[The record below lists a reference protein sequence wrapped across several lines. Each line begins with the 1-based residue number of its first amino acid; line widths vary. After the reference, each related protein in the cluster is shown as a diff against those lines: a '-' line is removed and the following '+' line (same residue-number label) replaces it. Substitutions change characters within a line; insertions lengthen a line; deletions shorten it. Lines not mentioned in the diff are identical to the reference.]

1 MLTFSSGS
9 TRSVNAQRAVL
20 EALELA
26 GVPKQGNPSLV
37 LINAAVGHDL
47 ARLSQVIQA
56 ECPGA
61 RVLGA
66 SCAGVV
72 GREGPGESMHDIALM
87 ALHGEGFTIAHV
99 DGLHGHSPMPRA
111 WSWPRPCRPPPS
123 RCECSICW
131 PPASTSPTIS

>member
-1 MLTFSSGS
+1 MLTFSSGN

-26 GVPKQGNPSLV
+26 GIGSANQPDLV
-37 LINAAVGHDL
+37 LLNAAVGHDL
-47 ARLSQVIQA
+47 AKLSQVIQA

-72 GREGPGESMHDIALM
+72 GRDGPGESMHDIALM
-87 ALHGEGFTIAHV
+87 TIQGE
-99 DGLHGHSPMPRA
+99 
-111 WSWPRPCRPPPS
+111 
-123 RCECSICW
+123 
-131 PPASTSPTIS
+131 